1 MEIKQWFRKMSFD
14 TAEKVVA
21 KKAKITN
28 TTFTFPTRKKTAS
41 QKTNKQFSSKKLYL
55 LTLQLIISKQ

>member
-14 TAEKVVA
+14 TAERKVVA

-28 TTFTFPTRKKTAS
+28 TTYLPQYVRKQHHKK
-41 QKTNKQFSSKKLYL
+41 QTNNSVV
-55 LTLQLIISKQ
+55 